1 MKGSYETVLI
11 MFNCLSDS
19 GCKIFLH
26 MSKIAQAL
34 TKFRQINIVLV
45 KQLAY
50 LIYLLSST

>member
-19 GCKIFLH
+19 GYKIFLH
-26 MSKIAQAL
+26 TSKIAQAL